1 MRFFLFVGTVQ
12 LILFLGHW
20 FYYRTLV
27 HFLGLTSSPR
37 LQVLRLVT
45 AFLSVSF
52 VPASFLAFR
61 YSNIP
66 VRVLYTSAATWI
78 GVLYLLILASFLCWL
93 FYGCSRLFHF
103 RIDRH
108 LLIGILTG
116 IALLASL
123 YGIINSCLTRITRVN
138 VHVEGL
144 PALWKGK
151 TAVWVSDT
159 HLGQVRNLGF
169 ARSIASLVESLNPDI
184 VLLGGDLFDG
194 VAAEPDLL
202 LEPFSRLSPRY
213 GTFFVAGNHE
223 EFSES
228 RLFVDAVRRSGIRV
242 LQNEKV
248 EIDGLQ
254 IVGVAY
260 RDTRR
265 EDSFRTVLENISVD
279 RKRPTILLRHAPF
292 HLNVAEEHGIS
303 LQLSGHTHHGQ
314 VFLFRFITQQ
324 VYQGYDYGLKRH
336 GHLIVYTSSGTGTWG
351 PPMRLDTKPEIV
363 AFTFE

>member
-1 MRFFLFVGTVQ
+1 
-12 LILFLGHW
+12 
-20 FYYRTLV
+20 
-27 HFLGLTSSPR
+27 
-37 LQVLRLVT
+37 
-45 AFLSVSF
+45 
-52 VPASFLAFR
+52 
-61 YSNIP
+61 
-66 VRVLYTSAATWI
+66 
-78 GVLYLLILASFLCWL
+78 
-93 FYGCSRLFHF
+93 
-103 RIDRH
+103 
-108 LLIGILTG
+108 
-116 IALLASL
+116 
-123 YGIINSCLTRITRVN
+123 VN

>member
-1 MRFFLFVGTVQ
+1 MRFFVFVGTVQ

-20 FYYRTLV
+20 VYYRTLV
-27 HFLGLTSSPR
+27 HFLGLTGSPR
-37 LQVLRLVT
+37 LHVLRFVT
-45 AFLSVSF
+45 ALLSVSF

-61 YSNIP
+61 YSNIL
-66 VRVLYTSAATWI
+66 VRILYTSAATWV

-103 RIDRH
+103 HINRH
-108 LLIGILTG
+108 LLVGILTG

-123 YGIINSCLTRITRVN
+123 YGVINSCFTRITRLN

-144 PALWKGK
+144 PAPWKGK

-159 HLGQVRNLGF
+159 HLGQVRNLAF
-169 ARSIASLVESLNPDI
+169 ARSIASLVQSLNPDI
-184 VLLGGDLFDG
+184 VLIGGDLFDG
-194 VAAEPDLL
+194 VAAEPDTL

-223 EFSES
+223 EFSDS
-228 RLFVDAVRRSGIRV
+228 GLFVDAVRRSGIRV

-248 EIDGLQ
+248 EIEGLQ
-254 IVGVAY
+254 IVGVDY
-260 RDTRR
+260 RDSRS
-265 EDSFRTVLENISVD
+265 EDSFRTILRKLSID
-279 RKRPTILLRHAPF
+279 RKRPTILLKHAPF
-292 HLNVAEEHGIS
+292 HLQVAEEHGIS

-314 VFLFRFITQQ
+314 VFLFRFITQR
-324 VYQGYDYGLKRH
+324 VYRGYDYGLKRH
-336 GHLIVYTSSGTGTWG
+336 GRLIVNTSSGAGTWG

-363 AFTFE
+363 AITFE